1 MLPFL
6 SLWHLGDQR
15 LLLWSSHR
23 LIKTMTLTQ
32 TNGSIPNGSIPR
44 AVGDWAVFQSREL
57 LYPK

>member
-1 MLPFL
+1 
-6 SLWHLGDQR
+6 
-15 LLLWSSHR
+15 
-23 LIKTMTLTQ
+23 MTLTQ